1 MCVGHPKRHPCQHT
15 SVTYNHCVAA
25 HFDGATRVTT
35 PCHNTTYAAQ
45 IGTES
50 KCTNQLCFFE
60 ELGGSWICCRCRN
73 GPNYVGW
80 CTFDNPRTEV
90 NAITQQLEQVTKCDH
105 CCCWNCTPYC
115 ELMDTCCNSG
125 QTTETTDTL
134 PLQLPRTKAAPVTVA
149 RQSVAARQSTSIK
162 SRPSMAGPRV
172 RDISG
177 LRWITARKAAL
188 RDTRRGNIRRNREA
202 LQKATREPLLMGI
215 SKSVAGVGNNISGS
229 MLQL

>member
-35 PCHNTTYAAQ
+35 PCHNTTYAAP
-45 IGTES
+45 IDTES

-60 ELGGSWICCRCRN
+60 ELGGSWICCKCGN

-90 NAITQQLEQVTKCDH
+90 NAITQQVEQVTKCDH

-115 ELMDTCCNSG
+115 ESNGPDVARLPVTMNF
-125 QTTETTDTL
+125 ENTDAM
-134 PLQLPRTKAAPVTVA
+134 PLQRLRARAAQVMVA
-149 RQSVAARQSTSIK
+149 RQSAAARRSTSII
-162 SRPSMAGPRV
+162 SRLSMAGPRV
-172 RDISG
+172 RGISG
-177 LRWITARKAAL
+177 LRWTIVP
-188 RDTRRGNIRRNREA
+188 REA
-202 LQKATREPLLMGI
+202 LQATRRGSTRK
-215 SKSVAGVGNNISGS
+215 SKDTVI
-229 MLQL
+229 